1 MPVRECSQW
10 PTLDPELTKLRALA
24 CRTLTANMRT
34 LRHAAW
40 LATLLLMDR
49 GQTLQ
54 AKRELVAART
64 LGSMVARSGQQDV
77 PALWRAQSPL
87 AIKARRSTKN
97 APHRT

>member
-1 MPVRECSQW
+1 MPVRVCSQW

-64 LGSMVARSGQQDV
+64 LGSWSRGRDNKMYRPGGGLKVR
-77 PALWRAQSPL
+77 
-87 AIKARRSTKN
+87 
-97 APHRT
+97 